1 MFFLHWLPLW
11 INDSPVFYCQDKRLG
26 FNLDLSVSTSSLS
39 LILHFSSLGTLK
51 LLSLS
56 ARSPML
62 GRRFISVPQHLSL
75 MSWVSMPLLVCFIC
89 YLPRAVDCQLLESRD
104 LCLLTQLFPLRI
116 EQCLERL
123 QRWFSGS
130 RYLQQGRRCGLTAE
144 VILSALHMCTLT
156 YKISQ
161 KGAVSAS
168 AQLIGRN
175 YIVSILNLTHW
186 DFVFTYSDVQCY
198 LAHRNLTVLLDLG
211 CWSELELYVICVLAT
226 VVRMQ
231 NHSCLHLV

>member
-1 MFFLHWLPLW
+1 
-11 INDSPVFYCQDKRLG
+11 
-26 FNLDLSVSTSSLS
+26 
-39 LILHFSSLGTLK
+39 
-51 LLSLS
+51 
-56 ARSPML
+56 ML

-144 VILSALHMCTLT
+144 VILSALHMCALT

-175 YIVSILNLTHW
+175 YIVSILNLTLGFCFHLFRCSVLSGTQESHSLAGLRLLKW
-186 DFVFTYSDVQCY
+186 TRTICHLCLSYSSEDAEPQLFTPS
-198 LAHRNLTVLLDLG
+198 LRFLDSG
-211 CWSELELYVICVLAT
+211 YCVI
-226 VVRMQ
+226 MF
-231 NHSCLHLV
+231 